1 MLAALA
7 SVSSM
12 SVLDWVVVGGGPHG
26 VCAARALRAAGAELR
41 VVDPSGELLHR
52 WSTRAQA
59 VSMTWM
65 RSSVGHHLDH
75 HPTDLHHFLHRRDNA
90 DVATLARP
98 YLRPT
103 HAAFLRHARHVM
115 ARDRLHDAVLQGRV
129 ESLRDDGDSLV
140 VEGSGLLLR
149 ARRVLLATGSNQ
161 LKIPAWA
168 RRLRR
173 EGAAVD
179 HVFEPGGA
187 LASEIVGGGISAV
200 QRALEVWRR
209 SKRTVGLWVRRP
221 LQIADFD
228 NEQSLTRAR
237 FLAWWCRLE
246 EPKRH
251 AFLERHAA
259 RGSVPPGLWT
269 RLKRAVRRGR
279 VRLHQGEP
287 RVERARGDQRLILTG
302 AGGRVESSGLTLA
315 TGFEPEQISG
325 WLRAVTEQL
334 ELPERTGLP
343 ALQRDMHWGRGVY
356 VCGPLARLRLGPMAS
371 NLIGARW
378 AASLLPGVEMQPY

>member
-1 MLAALA
+1 M
-7 SVSSM
+7 
-12 SVLDWVVVGGGPHG
+12 
-26 VCAARALRAAGAELR
+26 
-41 VVDPSGELLHR
+41 
-52 WSTRAQA
+52 
-59 VSMTWM
+59 
-65 RSSVGHHLDH
+65 
-75 HPTDLHHFLHRRDNA
+75 
-90 DVATLARP
+90 
-98 YLRPT
+98 
-103 HAAFLRHARHVM
+103 
-115 ARDRLHDAVLQGRV
+115 
-129 ESLRDDGDSLV
+129 
-140 VEGSGLLLR
+140 
-149 ARRVLLATGSNQ
+149 
-161 LKIPAWA
+161 
-168 RRLRR
+168 
-173 EGAAVD
+173 
-179 HVFEPGGA
+179 
-187 LASEIVGGGISAV
+187 
-200 QRALEVWRR
+200 
-209 SKRTVGLWVRRP
+209 
-221 LQIADFD
+221 
-228 NEQSLTRAR
+228 TRAR